1 MAMPRPILSLWHNAA
16 REECSTGHAVA
27 FMLVDDMQPISRTE
41 LVYGF
46 TPEPGLV
53 AVEHHPGDT
62 ADSMTLF
69 VRHEG
74 RLLSRQEPFTPFL
87 WLTKADWLQDLA
99 PAPDTVRL
107 AGDNPL
113 RYLARFPTWSAMEKA
128 LAHLRKA
135 TGRTASDP
143 GAPYFVL
150 RDPVQQFLLA
160 TGRTSFGD
168 MTLPDLRSLYVDIA
182 TDCDPARDF
191 SNAERPEDR
200 ILAIALAD
208 GQGWELVLDG
218 RMLDERA
225 LLQEFCRV
233 VRQRNPDLI
242 AGHNLFRFDLP
253 YLVARAKRHRVAL
266 NLGRDGSALTARAS
280 RYTAAERTVAFTHFH
295 AHGRHLA
302 DTYLLA
308 LGYDVSHRALEH
320 HSLKAVARHFGVATP
335 PHPAQEGRP
344 MAATFREDHA
354 AFLRRAHD
362 HISETAAI
370 TPILLNA
377 FFAQSMLVPLPLE
390 AVCLRGT
397 ASKVEALLL
406 REYLRGQHS
415 IPAPDPPQTFAGGYT
430 DLFYEGLAR
439 QVHHCDVRS
448 LYPSILLREGRNP
461 RHDACGVFL
470 QLLAHL
476 RDFRLE
482 AKQRARAPD
491 LPPAVAGR
499 WEALQT
505 TFKLLINSFYGYLGF
520 PMARFNDY
528 DLAAAVTEIG
538 RGILRG
544 MVATLR
550 DLGARPIEIDTD
562 GIYFTPPENLAPDA
576 LEAFHE
582 RFRAHLPTGIEVEFD
597 GQYPAMFS
605 YKMKNYA
612 LLEADGSVIIKGAAL
627 KSRGL
632 EPFLRD
638 HLRDWLTLTLNGQ
651 AEDIPAMTAQR
662 RADIALRRLP
672 ITALAKT
679 EWLADSPATYQR
691 KREAGGKSRQAV
703 YEVALASGR
712 GFQAGDAVSYYVT
725 GERKSVPVHSHAK
738 LISAFDPQ
746 QRDENVA
753 YYVAKLD
760 ALIKK
765 LDARLPESDPPH
777 DDQPTLF

>member
-1 MAMPRPILSLWHNAA
+1 
-16 REECSTGHAVA
+16 
-27 FMLVDDMQPISRTE
+27 MLVADMKPISRAE

-53 AVEHHPGDT
+53 AVEHLPGEA
-62 ADSMTLF
+62 ADAMTLF
-69 VRHEG
+69 VRRDG
-74 RLLSRQEPFTPFL
+74 RLLTRQEPFTPFL
-87 WLTKADWLQDLA
+87 WLTKAEWLQDLD
-99 PAPDTVRL
+99 PPPDTVRL

-113 RYLARFPTWSAMEKA
+113 RYLAQFPTWSALEKA

-135 TGRTASDP
+135 TGRTPSDP

-160 TGRTSFGD
+160 TGRTSFGE
-168 MTLPDLRSLYVDIA
+168 MVLPDLSALYVDIA

-218 RMLDERA
+218 RELDERR

-233 VRQRNPDLI
+233 VRQRDPDLI
-242 AGHNLFRFDLP
+242 AGHYLFRFDLP
-253 YLVARAKRHRVAL
+253 YLVTRAKRNRVAL
-266 NLGRDGSALTARAS
+266 DLGRDGSLLTARAS
-280 RYTAAERTVAFTHFH
+280 RYTAAERTVAFTHYH
-295 AHGRHLA
+295 VHGRHLA

-320 HSLKAVARHFGVATP
+320 HSLKAVARHFGVAAPGRTYL
-335 PHPAQEGRP
+335 EGRQI
-344 MAATFREDHA
+344 AATFHTDHA
-354 AFLRRAHD
+354 TFRRHARD
-362 HISETAAI
+362 DIRETAAI
-370 TPILLNA
+370 APILLNA
-377 FFAQSMLVPLPLE
+377 FFAQSMLLPLPLE

-406 REYLRGQHS
+406 REYLRTRQS
-415 IPAPDPPQTFAGGYT
+415 IPAPDPPQAFAGGYT

-439 QVHHCDVRS
+439 NVHHCDVRS

-461 RHDACGVFL
+461 RHDASGVFL

-482 AKQRARAPD
+482 AKQRARAPG

-520 PMARFNDY
+520 PLARFNDY
-528 DLAAAVTEIG
+528 DLAATVTGIG
-538 RGILRG
+538 REILRG

-550 DLGARPIEIDTD
+550 DLGAQPIEIDTD
-562 GIYFTPPENLAPDA
+562 GIYFTPPEGLTAGTLAD
-576 LEAFHE
+576 FHE
-582 RFRAHLPTGIEVEFD
+582 RFRAHLPPGIEVEFD

-612 LLEADGSVIIKGAAL
+612 LLEADGAVIIKGAAL

-638 HLRDWLTLTLNGQ
+638 HLRDWLTLTLNDG
-651 AEDIPAMTAQR
+651 AADIPAMTARR
-662 RADIALRRLP
+662 RADIAQRRLP

-679 EWLADSPATYQR
+679 EWLSDSPATYQR
-691 KREAGGKSRQAV
+691 KREAGGKSRQAA

-712 GFQAGDAVSYYVT
+712 GYQAGDAVSYYVT
-725 GERKSVPVHSHAK
+725 GEKKSVPVHAHAK
-738 LISAFDPQ
+738 LVSAFNPQ

-765 LDARLPESDPPH
+765 LDARLPESEPPN